1 MTIERTRATLRRWA
15 AGKRIT
21 KAQLEDLAD
30 QGYITTIDNG
40 ESRVTPAGTRLITG
54 KEPHQ

>member
-1 MTIERTRATLRRWA
+1 MTTERTRAALRRWA
-15 AGKRIT
+15 AGKHIT
-21 KAQLEDLAD
+21 KAQLEDLND

-54 KEPHQ
+54 KDTH